1 MCLQY
6 DYSSRVYSLTTL
18 VVFTIWL
25 HKSCLQYGYISLVH
39 SMTTLV
45 VFWQDQKSSN
55 WTENNVL
62 SGNKVNDGNTLM
74 DFAIWSNAQK
84 SVLPRHDHAALYTG
98 WVSERERE
106 KI

>member
-1 MCLQY
+1 
-6 DYSSRVYSLTTL
+6 
-18 VVFTIWL
+18 
-25 HKSCLQYGYISLVH
+25 
-39 SMTTLV
+39 MTTLV

-106 KI
+106 SKNSAPISLYSETLGQSDIENF